1 MAYTINL
8 TNGTTFAT
16 ITDGTVNTASS
27 MTLIGKNYAGYGQ
40 FLDDNFIHLLENSAN
55 ATAPPAPLTGQLW
68 WDSTNTL
75 LNIHSL
81 YSVIQKTC
89 GIQSF
94 RILYQKGILLKN
106 DDTDYYDY
114 FKILKEFQSKNRSL
128 KKLSILGRTLL
139 LEHSAKI
146 SLNPKRIERLL
157 DNEEINFFDGS
168 FETI

>member
-55 ATAPPAPLTGQLW
+55 TTAPASPLTGQLW

-75 LNIHSL
+75 LKV
-81 YSVIQKTC
+81 YA
-89 GIQSF
+89 GAAGW
-94 RILYQKGILLKN
+94 KGLGGATASSSQPSPSIIGDLWYDTVNQQLKV
-106 DDTDYYDY
+106 
-114 FKILKEFQSKNRSL
+114 
-128 KKLSILGRTLL
+128 
-139 LEHSAKI
+139 
-146 SLNPKRIERLL
+146 
-157 DNEEINFFDGS
+157 
-168 FETI
+168 